1 MTGVANLLDLFRRIS
16 FRKLKQLLPLRSKKC
31 RPRNSIVT
39 QEFVRTESPKAQ
51 RVVVSFDEQKQMEVR
66 VP

>member
-16 FRKLKQLLPLRSKKC
+16 FKKLM
-31 RPRNSIVT
+31 VT
-39 QEFVRTESPKAQ
+39 EEFVRTEAPKAQ
-51 RVVVSFDEQKQMEVR
+51 RISLAPGEQKQLEVR